1 MTGRGLLVLGDAF
14 LDRDLAGRAERLCP
28 EAPVPV
34 VDLEGDAE
42 LTRPG
47 GAGLA
52 AFLAAGDGRQ
62 VVLVTA
68 LGDDEPGAE
77 VARLLAEAGVE
88 IVDLGLGRPTPEK
101 TRVLADGRLVVR
113 VDRGGTGA
121 AGEGAAGEGA
131 AGPWTADA
139 ADALAAAG
147 AVLVADYG
155 RGVAA
160 GAGARQALAGLPPR
174 VPVVWDP
181 HPRGPAPVAGARLA
195 TPNRREAAGFAPE
208 VEGDDLAADADRARL
223 LCRRWEA
230 AAVAVTRGA
239 AGAVLWGG
247 DGPPLAV
254 PAPVPDGAHSPADAC
269 GAGDR
274 FAATAA
280 GVLADG
286 GLPSEAV
293 TLAVAAASSYVAAG
307 GAAGVARGGNG
318 AAPISQPRAPGARHA
333 HVPPGGCTA
342 TGASPDTEEFARR
355 VRAGGG
361 TVVATGGC
369 FDLIH
374 AGHVRMLE
382 AARSLGDCLIVCL
395 NSDDSVRRLKGPDRP
410 LVPVD
415 DRAAVLNSLSCVDAV
430 AVFDEDTPETV
441 LGRLRPHLFVK
452 GADYR
457 AEDLPEAR
465 VLARWGGQAVV
476 VPFLEGR
483 STSTLV
489 ESVARSGGRRQPS

>member
-1 MTGRGLLVLGDAF
+1 MRGRPLVVLGDAF

-34 VDLEGDAE
+34 VDLDGDAE
-42 LTRPG
+42 RTRPG

-52 AFLAAGDGRQ
+52 AFLAALDGRQ
-62 VVLVTA
+62 VVMVTA
-68 LGDDEPGAE
+68 LGDDGPGAE
-77 VARLLAEAGVE
+77 VARLLSGVDVE
-88 IVDLGLGRPTPEK
+88 IVDLGLAGPTPEK

-113 VDRGGTGA
+113 VDRGGAGGA
-121 AGEGAAGEGA
+121 GVDPSEAV
-131 AGPWTADA
+131 GPWEAAA
-139 ADALAAAG
+139 ADAVASAG

-160 GAGARQALAGLPPR
+160 HAGARQAVAGLPPR

-181 HPRGPAPVAGARLA
+181 HPRGPAPVVGARLA

-208 VEGDDLAADADRARL
+208 EEGDDLAADAARARRL
-223 LCRRWEA
+223 AGRWEA

-254 PAPVPDGAHSPADAC
+254 PAPAPDGGQPLADAC

-280 GVLADG
+280 SVLADG

-307 GAAGVARGGNG
+307 GAAGVVRGGNG
-318 AAPISQPRAPGARHA
+318 AAPISQPRAPEARRA

-342 TGASPDTEEFARR
+342 TGPPSDVEEFARR

-369 FDLIH
+369 FDLLH

-382 AARSLGDCLIVCL
+382 AARGLGDCLIVCL

-410 LVPVD
+410 LVPIE
-415 DRAAVLNSLSCVDAV
+415 DRVAVLRSLGCVDAV
-430 AVFDEDTPETV
+430 AVFDEDTPEAA
-441 LGRLRPHLFVK
+441 LRRLQPHLFVK

-457 AEDLPEAR
+457 ADDLPEAR
-465 VLARWGGQAVV
+465 VLAGWGGQAVV